1 MPDPRATNESSQM
14 TSSQA
19 AASNANTSKVLVVD
33 DNDGLRYTVTRSL
46 REAGYEVV
54 EARNGAEAL
63 ALASQL
69 PDLITLDVNLPDV
82 SGFEICRQLKSNPE
96 TGHIPVLQLSASFVD
111 ADSRVRGLQGGAD
124 AYLTEPVHRAELVAT
139 VAALLRMKG
148 AERIARLRA
157 KEAEQARQELADL
170 NDSLEKRVKERT
182 SELETA
188 NSSLRQ
194 LSQRLLAIQDD
205 EHRRIARELHDGVGQ
220 LLAAVSMNIALVA
233 AEADKL
239 SEEARNAVADNEA
252 MVQEILRNIRT
263 LSHLL
268 HPPLLDESGLRS
280 ALSWYVDEFG
290 RRSGITVQFE
300 CSPKVGRLSN
310 EMEIALFRIVQE
322 SLGNVHRHSQSPTA
336 SISLDVVDGRIS
348 LRVKDQGVGIAVERQ
363 HEIRTGNR
371 AGVGVRGMRERV
383 RQLGGTLDIHSSPQ
397 GTEVLVALPQRSRE
411 TVLRD
416 AIA

>member
-1 MPDPRATNESSQM
+1 
-14 TSSQA
+14 
-19 AASNANTSKVLVVD
+19 VLVVD

-82 SGFEICRQLKSNPE
+82 SGFEICRQLKGNPE
-96 TGHIPVLQLSASFVD
+96 TSHIPVLQLSASFVD

-157 KEAEQARQELADL
+157 QEAEQARQELADL
-170 NDSLEKRVKERT
+170 NDTLEKRVKERT
-182 SELETA
+182 NELETA

-348 LRVKDQGVGIAVERQ
+348 LRVRDQGVGIAAERQ
-363 HEIRTGNR
+363 HEIKTGNR